1 MDHNMECLSGFFN
14 HLLNMVILACRNH
27 LKRKIVVDYLISY
40 YRLSREFIRQ
50 NPYNLPKPISTSTQF
65 QRPVGTTSHDIKK
78 AGFVYQPPAFF

>member
-1 MDHNMECLSGFFN
+1 MLVRLFQP
-14 HLLNMVILACRNH
+14 VIKYGNFSLPES
-27 LKRKIVVDYLISY
+27 LKAKNRVDYLISY